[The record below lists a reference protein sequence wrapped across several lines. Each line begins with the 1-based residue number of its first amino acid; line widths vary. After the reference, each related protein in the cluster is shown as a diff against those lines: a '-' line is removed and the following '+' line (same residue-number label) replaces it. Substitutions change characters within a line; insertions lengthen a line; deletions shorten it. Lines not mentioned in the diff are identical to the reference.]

1 MTTQPPLTDSHALSL
16 RRKRATA
23 KGMVL
28 QESAADEIKDRVG
41 LVNRAFTQ
49 TAVVTPYRDVWATRF
64 PGARI
69 VADTDTLALEPHS
82 CDLILHAMSL
92 HWANDPVGQLIQCR
106 RALKPDGLM
115 IAATLGGQTLEEL
128 RRCLGQAEASI
139 TGGLSPRVAPMGEIR
154 DYGALLQ
161 RAGFALPVADSLP
174 LKAHYRD
181 AFHLMR
187 DLREMGETNVL
198 SSRHRTPPPRSLFF
212 ETARLYGQAFA
223 NEDGGIFASFEMIF
237 LTGWAPD
244 PSQQQPLR
252 PGSAK
257 SRLADALKVPEH
269 PLRD

>member
-23 KGMVL
+23 EGMFL

-41 LVNRAFTQ
+41 LVNRTFTQ
-49 TAVVTPYRDVWATRF
+49 VAVVTPYADVWATRF

-69 VADTDTLALEPHS
+69 VSDTDTLALEPNS

-92 HWANDPVGQLIQCR
+92 HWSNDPVGQLIQCR
-106 RALKPDGLM
+106 RGLTPDGLM

-128 RRCLGQAEASI
+128 RRYLAEAEASL

-161 RAGFALPVADSLP
+161 RAGLSLPVADSLP
-174 LKAHYRD
+174 LKVQYRD
-181 AFHLMR
+181 AFHLMQ
-187 DLREMGETNVL
+187 DLRDMGETNVL
-198 SSRHRTPPPRSLFF
+198 SSRHRTIPPKSLFF
-212 ETARLYGQAFA
+212 ETARRYQDAFA
-223 NEDGGIFASFEMIF
+223 NENGSIFASFETIF

-257 SRLADALKVPEH
+257 SRLADALKVPER